1 MQPQAMMRGIPG
13 VPHMPQLI
21 MPHGGMFA
29 IPVMMQPA
37 AAPLKRPL
45 DSGDEELV
53 APKKKSRGKAKA
65 NEGTYLLFC
74 RAGLRLMG
82 DCR

>member
-1 MQPQAMMRGIPG
+1 MRGIPG

-45 DSGDEELV
+45 DSGDEEPV

-74 RAGLRLMG
+74 RAGSCLMG